1 MTSLVSDSVVQRLR
15 NSGQFTASQLALVQ
29 AELDRYFASS
39 PEDEWSFVELPVGT
53 QIGEYEIVSLIGEGG
68 AGQVY
73 HAKHRSLANH
83 TVALKLIKKVQSTN
97 RFRREMEL
105 VQRLAHPNV
114 VVSYEV
120 GDHRGVLFIAMEELS
135 GPDLHKRVNISG
147 PINWQSTIQMMIDA
161 AHGLEH
167 AHQRGL
173 IHRDVKPGNLIMDGR
188 RTKVTDL
195 GLAVL
200 TEDADK
206 KSTSAFQTRCEMA
219 AGTPEFMA
227 PEQALSLASA
237 TPLSDIYALGATWF
251 FLLTGFSR
259 IAGAT
264 LGEKISNL
272 IKNEHVNQ
280 LPELIAPESVRN
292 VLNRMVAHHPEDRF
306 ASMADVAAAL
316 AAIRTSKSTDLPK
329 HSIEILV
336 VEDDQDD
343 MFLTLEMLKRG
354 NSSVSVHEART
365 LAEAVEVKRRHPGI
379 DLVLLDLQLPDSS
392 GIETVQHARDAMSNV
407 PLVVLTGQDDIV
419 VGKACIEAG
428 ADEFACKNDLNSHL
442 LERIIFITL
451 SRCSHQVNAIAD
463 DSSVAK

>member
-1 MTSLVSDSVVQRLR
+1 MTSLVSDSIVQRLR
-15 NSGQFTASQLALVQ
+15 NSGQFSSVQLSLVQ
-29 AELDRYFASS
+29 EELDRYFVSVA
-39 PEDEWSFVELPVGT
+39 EDEWSFIELPAGT
-53 QIGEYEIVSLIGEGG
+53 QIGDYEIASLIGEGG
-68 AGQVY
+68 SGQVY
-73 HAKHRSLANH
+73 RAKHRSLSNH
-83 TVALKLIKKVQSTN
+83 TVALKLIKNVQSTN

-120 GDHRGVLFIAMEELS
+120 GDHRGVLYIAMEEMS
-135 GPDLHKRVNISG
+135 GPDLHKRVSISG
-147 PINWQSTIQMMIDA
+147 PINWQSTIQIMIDA

-200 TEDADK
+200 TEDIGK
-206 KSTSAFQTRCEMA
+206 PSAQAFHTRCEMA

-251 FLLTGFSR
+251 FLLTGMSR
-259 IAGAT
+259 IGGAT

-272 IKNEHVNQ
+272 VKNEHVNQ
-280 LPELIAPESVRN
+280 LSELIAPESVRC
-292 VLNRMVAHHPEDRF
+292 VLNRMVAHHAEDRF
-306 ASMADVAAAL
+306 SSMADVATAL
-316 AAIRTSKSTDLPK
+316 EAIRTGKSADSPK
-329 HSIEILV
+329 HGIEILI
-336 VEDDQDD
+336 VEDNQDD
-343 MFLTLEMLKRG
+343 LFLTLEMLKRG
-354 NSSVSVHEART
+354 NNSVTVHEART
-365 LAEAVEVKRRHPGI
+365 LAEAVEVKHQHPAI

-392 GIETVQHARDAMSNV
+392 GIDTVRQARSEMSNV
-407 PLVVLTGQDDIV
+407 PLVVLTGQDDII

-428 ADEFACKNDLNSHL
+428 ADEFACKNDLTSHL

-451 SRCSHQVNAIAD
+451 SRCSHQGNTIAD
-463 DSSVAK
+463 RHGAS